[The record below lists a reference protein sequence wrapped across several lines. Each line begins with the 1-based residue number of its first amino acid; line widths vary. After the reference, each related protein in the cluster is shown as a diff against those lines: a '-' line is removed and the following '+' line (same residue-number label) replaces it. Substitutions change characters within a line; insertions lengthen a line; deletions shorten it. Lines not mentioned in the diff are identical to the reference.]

1 MSQDKNWV
9 QQPKSEG
16 GDYNPEWK
24 PTEIGETIE
33 GVLVK
38 SEPNVGIYNKTIYSI
53 KVNDDT
59 TFSVWGT
66 KVLDGQLDTVPINS
80 YVKIE
85 YLGKK
90 KGKGN
95 SYHDF
100 NVFIAGEQAPAAAT
114 TPAPVAAET
123 PAAAEGTGG
132 ATPAPAVNAPQPA
145 APTQEQQDD
154 LPF

>member
-1 MSQDKNWV
+1 MSQDKKWV

-16 GDYNPEWK
+16 SYNPEWK

-33 GVLVK
+33 GTLVE
-38 SEPNVGIYNKTIYSI
+38 SEPNIGIYNKTIYSI

-66 KVLDGQLDTVPINS
+66 KVLDGQLKPVPINS
-80 YVKIE
+80 YIKIE

-95 SYHDF
+95 AYHDF
-100 NVFIAGEQAPAAAT
+100 NVFVAGEQAPAPEAAVQ
-114 TPAPVAAET
+114 PAPVAEA
-123 PAAAEGTGG
+123 PAAA
-132 ATPAPAVNAPQPA
+132 APAPAVNAP
-145 APTQEQQDD
+145 APVAPETTTEEQQSDV
-154 LPF
+154 PF